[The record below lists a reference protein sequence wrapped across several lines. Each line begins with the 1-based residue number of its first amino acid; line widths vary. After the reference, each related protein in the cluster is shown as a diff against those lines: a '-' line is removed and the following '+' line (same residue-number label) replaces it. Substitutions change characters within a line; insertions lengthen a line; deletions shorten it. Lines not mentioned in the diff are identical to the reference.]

1 MPKYDT
7 THTRIK
13 KKTLARLK
21 IEARARNVT
30 LLELLEEY
38 LSPVSQKVGMVTLKN
53 GIRDA
58 PIQGRKESRKP
69 PLDALPRNL
78 SKYEYPSRSDVQNDE
93 IERD

>member
-21 IEARARNVT
+21 IEARARNMT

-38 LSPVSQKVGMVTLKN
+38 LSPVSQKVAKTKRV
-53 GIRDA
+53 
-58 PIQGRKESRKP
+58 
-69 PLDALPRNL
+69 
-78 SKYEYPSRSDVQNDE
+78 
-93 IERD
+93 